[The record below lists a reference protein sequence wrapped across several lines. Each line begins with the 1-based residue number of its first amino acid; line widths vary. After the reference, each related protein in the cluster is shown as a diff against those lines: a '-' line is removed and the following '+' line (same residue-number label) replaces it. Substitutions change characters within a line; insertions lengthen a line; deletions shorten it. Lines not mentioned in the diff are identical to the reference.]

1 MEKIVIN
8 KCYGGYG
15 LSDQALD
22 WLKEKD
28 SFKNEEQ
35 YQREKDCFKERGMS
49 FFLMEDRSN
58 PLLIE
63 CVETLKEKASGQ
75 CSNLVVEEVF
85 GIEDVTFEIESHGGF
100 ETIKYFFIQRD

>member
-28 SFKNEEQ
+28 AFKNEEQ
-35 YQREKDCFKERGMS
+35 YQREKDCFKEHGMS
-49 FFLMEDRSN
+49 FFFGDDRSN

-63 CVETLKEKASGQ
+63 CVEALKEKASGQ

-85 GIEDVTFEIESHGGF
+85 GKEDVTFEIESYDGF